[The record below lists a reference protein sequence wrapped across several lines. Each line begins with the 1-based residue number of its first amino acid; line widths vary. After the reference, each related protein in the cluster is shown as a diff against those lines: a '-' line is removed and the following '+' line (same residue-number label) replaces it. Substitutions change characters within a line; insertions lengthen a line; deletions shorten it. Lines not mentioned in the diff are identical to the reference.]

1 MCPYTS
7 DKSIYI
13 MKKISGVDGCKGGW
27 LAFHFDGKYWSE
39 NLFRNINELYSES
52 DSELILIDIP
62 IGLRETES
70 SERLCDLE
78 SRKILN
84 KRKSS
89 IFPAP
94 SRLAIHCN
102 RYREASQKNEEATG
116 RKLSQQSFGI
126 IPKIR
131 EVDVF
136 IQSKEYDA
144 RRKRIREVHP
154 EICFWGLNRSS
165 EMNYKKKDTLGKCE
179 RIQLLGS
186 YIKDVEK
193 IFDKTRTR
201 YKKKQVADDD
211 ILDALVCAA
220 TAFFNSSLSTFP
232 LVPEKDTKGIAMEIV
247 YYCANMKKDLQYLC

>member
-1 MCPYTS
+1 
-7 DKSIYI
+7 
-13 MKKISGVDGCKGGW
+13 MKKVSGVDGCKGGW
-27 LAFHFDGKYWSE
+27 LAFHLDGKYWSE

-70 SERLCDLE
+70 SERLCDLD

-94 SRLAIHCN
+94 SRLAIYCEK
-102 RYREASQKNEEATG
+102 YREASQKNEEATG

-136 IQSKEYDA
+136 IQSKEYDPGK
-144 RRKRIREVHP
+144 KRIREVHP
-154 EICFWGLNRSS
+154 EICFWGLNGCS
-165 EMNYKKKDTLGKCE
+165 EMNYKKRDTLGKCE
-179 RIQLLGS
+179 RLKVLGS
-186 YIKDVEK
+186 YIKEVDKV
-193 IFDKTRTR
+193 FDKTRNR

-211 ILDALVCAA
+211 IIDALVCAV
-220 TAFFNSSLSTFP
+220 TAFFNSSLSSFP
-232 LVPEKDTKGIAMEIV
+232 PIPEKDTKGISMEIL
-247 YYCANMKKDLQYLC
+247 YYRGNLKRDPININLLHR

>member
-1 MCPYTS
+1 
-7 DKSIYI
+7 

-27 LAFHFDGKYWSE
+27 LAFHFNGNHWSE
-39 NLFRNINELYSES
+39 DIFSDINELYSKGDS
-52 DSELILIDIP
+52 DLILIDIP

-84 KRKSS
+84 KRNSS

-94 SRLAIHCN
+94 SRLAIHCDE
-102 RYREASQKNEEATG
+102 YREASQKNKEATG
-116 RKLSQQSFGI
+116 RGLSRQSFGI

-136 IQSKEYDA
+136 IQSKEYDP

-154 EICFWGLNRSS
+154 EICFWGLNECS
-165 EMNYKKKDTLGKCE
+165 EMNYKKKDTLGQCE

-193 IFDKTRTR
+193 IFDKTRNR

-211 ILDALVCAA
+211 ILDALACAA
-220 TAFFNSSLSTFP
+220 TALFNNSLSTFP
-232 LVPEKDTKGIAMEIV
+232 PVPEKDTQGIAMEIV
-247 YYCANMKKDLQYLC
+247 YYDVSMKKDLQ